1 MNALVRLEQGSAE
14 WLAHRKLHRNAS
26 ETPAV
31 MGVSPWVTPYQL
43 WLQRTG
49 RATQEVTKPMLRG
62 TALEPA
68 ARAAY
73 EALTG
78 HLMQPVVLVDGDYS
92 ASLDGMTL
100 DGQLVLEI
108 KVPFKGAS
116 SALWQEAEV
125 GRIPVHYQWQLQHQ
139 LMVAKAELA
148 HLFVFDG
155 DRGLLLEARP
165 QPDDWVQLR
174 DHWDAFMRCV
184 QEDVAPGLAEGDTRL
199 REDEAWTKAASAY
212 LKAKREADAASAELD
227 QAKGALLKL
236 TAGPMERGGGVQVTR
251 YWKTGSVDYKKVPAL
266 AGVDLSPYRSPSREE
281 VRITICK

>member
-68 ARAAY
+68 ARGAY

-78 HLMQPVVLVDGDYS
+78 QVMQPVVLVDGEYS

-108 KVPFKGAS
+108 KCPYRGTS
-116 SALWQEAEV
+116 SALWQEVEA

-155 DRGLLLEARP
+155 ERGLLLEARP

-184 QEDVAPGLAEGDTRL
+184 NDDVAPGLAEGDTRL
-199 REDEAWTKAASAY
+199 REDEVWTVAASAY

-227 QAKGALLKL
+227 QAKAALLKL

-251 YWKTGSVDYKKVPAL
+251 FWKTGSVDYKRIPEL
-266 AGVDLSPYRSPSREE
+266 AGLDLGAYRAPSREE
-281 VRITICK
+281 VRITISK